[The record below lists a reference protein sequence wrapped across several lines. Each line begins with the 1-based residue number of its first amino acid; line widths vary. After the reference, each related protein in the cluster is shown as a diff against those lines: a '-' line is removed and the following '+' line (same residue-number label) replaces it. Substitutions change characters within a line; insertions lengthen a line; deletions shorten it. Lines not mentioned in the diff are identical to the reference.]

1 MKLNICYNG
10 GSEHC
15 PKNNWLELTEAPH
28 VNSSQVPLLLAFT
41 ITVRV
46 NFFVL
51 YFCN

>member
-1 MKLNICYNG
+1 MG

-28 VNSSQVPLLLAFT
+28 VNSSQVPLIFAFNT
-41 ITVRV
+41 IAVRV
-46 NFFVL
+46 NFSVL